1 MLDNLSTTDLLILF
15 GVVFF
20 VYMLMYPQLQM
31 RAARRKRLAKIK
43 EMEKK
48 WGTKVLTMV
57 HRKEAIS
64 MFGIPVYQYI
74 DVEDAE
80 EILRG
85 IREARNKPVD
95 LIIHTPGGQLHAS
108 IQIARALKNHNAK
121 TRVFIPHYSMSGGT
135 IIALGADEI
144 VMDKDASLGPI
155 DPQVGDLLRG
165 VFPAPSWLH
174 VARKKGLE
182 AEDVTLVMS
191 DISEKA
197 LKFTKAVVNELIDDK
212 FEDKEKQKQVVEKL
226 VGGEMVHAQIISA
239 KDAKELELPVSTD
252 LPHEV
257 HEFMKNYKAVRPSVE
272 YITEGSAL

>member
-1 MLDNLSTTDLLILF
+1 MIDNLSTTDIIIIFGALIFL
-15 GVVFF
+15 
-20 VYMLMYPQLQM
+20 YMLMYPQLQM
-31 RAARRKRLAKIK
+31 RAARRKRLAKIR

-85 IREARNKPVD
+85 IREAGDRPVD

-108 IQIARALKNHNAK
+108 IQIARALKNHKAK

-144 VMDKDASLGPI
+144 IMDKDASLGPV
-155 DPQVGDLLRG
+155 DPQVGDFLRG

-174 VARKKGLE
+174 VAKKKGLD
-182 AEDVTLVMS
+182 ADDVTLMMS

-197 LKFTKAVVNELIDDK
+197 LKFTKEVVNELIDDK
-212 FEDKEKQKQVVEKL
+212 FEDKNKQKQVVEKL
-226 VGGEMVHAQIISA
+226 VGGEMAHARIISA
-239 KDAKELELPVSTD
+239 TEAKQLGLPVSTD
-252 LPHEV
+252 LPPEV
-257 HEFMKNYKAVRPSVE
+257 HEFMKNYRAVRPNVE
-272 YITEGSAL
+272 YITEG